1 MLVALLVAAT
11 VTPVVGA
18 AVTGAPAVERTARAP
33 SVIGS
38 VSGGTSPA
46 GNNTTHTPVPRHENP
61 ENRSRRGSL
70 GMYERWLAGRMGE
83 VLVDCTEGARARQF
97 GACDLDSEYPDWL
110 GKYVDV
116 ARETETESDDEAADA
131 FENATAEQREFNDDV
146 ERFWRTHE
154 EYQEARDRGDTAQAR
169 RLARR
174 LGRLAGDVNDTSGAL
189 RTEYRRIS
197 TTTQV
202 DLNASAR
209 TADRISQNVTAV
221 AADVESDLFIATTI
235 SVRANTTEMSFLQPL
250 GVTGHLTTA
259 NGTALADRP
268 IRVTIAGRTIRT
280 ETDADGR
287 FTLSYRPTTLP
298 LATERVP
305 VQYVPRN
312 ASVYLPARATLP
324 VTVEQVD
331 PTVTVSSRPET
342 VGFGDTVVVTGAV
355 GAGGIGAP
363 GVPVRVSR
371 AGGPTTTVMTGAD
384 GTYRAQFTVPLTVP
398 EGDHQ
403 IRATVPLD
411 GRALGRATATTAVT
425 VRRTDTALTLTGGP
439 AEGDAIHVAGRLTT
453 VDGQPVGGQP
463 IRITLNGTTV
473 ETFRTGVGGRYTRTV
488 PVPSRLLTD
497 VDATAT
503 VNVGARFAATDT
515 NLAPARNATL
525 VRVSRAG
532 AGGADRLVEPVQAVA
547 RDPVGTLG
555 ALGQTIGAELATWS
569 VWQWLVAGVGVAA
582 LLAGLAFVWR
592 KRAVVRPYIAPLVG
606 VGYRLAHALGTAAR
620 VLGRVVWWAGSRG
633 LGVVGRVYAA
643 VRDRDEATAADAAE
657 ADAVVSGPAASAGD
671 GTADTD
677 TASAEPPTPL
687 ERAHQQLA
695 AGATDTAVQTAYA
708 VARAYLSTGGEPEP
722 GATHWEFYTATRDRL
737 VAEQRDALQRLTEAY
752 EAAAFA
758 PTAVEAEGA
767 RAALATAEQFVND
780 AVVQSDGGQA
790 ADPSAT
796 DTTDEPSE

>member
-11 VTPVVGA
+11 VTPVVVA
-18 AVTGAPAVERTARAP
+18 AVTGAPAVEHTARAS

-38 VSGGTSPA
+38 ASGDTPPA
-46 GNNTTHTPVPRHENP
+46 GNNTTRTPVPRHENP

-131 FENATAEQREFNDDV
+131 FAEAKEEQRTFTDDV

-174 LGRLAGDVNDTSGAL
+174 LRRLAGDVNDTAGAL

-209 TADRISQNVTAV
+209 TGDQVAQNITRTAN
-221 AADVESDLFIATTI
+221 DVESDLFIATTV
-235 SVRANTTEMSFLQPL
+235 SVRANTTATSFLQPL

-259 NGTALADRP
+259 NGTALADRS
-268 IRVTIAGRTIRT
+268 IRVTIAGRTIQT

-305 VQYVPRN
+305 VRYIPRN

-331 PTVTVSSRPET
+331 PTVTVSRRPET
-342 VGFGDTVVVTGAV
+342 VGFGDTVVVTGPV
-355 GAGGIGAP
+355 GAGDIRAP
-363 GVPVRVSR
+363 SVPVRVSR
-371 AGGPTTTVMTGAD
+371 PGGPTTTVATGAD

-411 GRALGRATATTAVT
+411 GRALGRATATTTVT
-425 VRRTDTALTLTGGP
+425 VQRTDTTLTLTGAPTG
-439 AEGDAIHVAGRLTT
+439 GDAIRVAGRLTT
-453 VDGQPVGGQP
+453 VDGQPVGGQS
-463 IRITLNGTTV
+463 IRIALNGTTV

-488 PVPSRLLTD
+488 PVPPRLLAD
-497 VDATAT
+497 VDANAT
-503 VNVGARFAATDT
+503 VTVGAQFAATDT

-532 AGGADRLVEPVQAVA
+532 AGGADGPSAA
-547 RDPVGTLG
+547 SS
-555 ALGQTIGAELATWS
+555 LGQAIVTELATWS
-569 VWQWLVAGVGVAA
+569 VWQWLVASVGVAA
-582 LLAGLAFVWR
+582 LLAGLAFAWR
-592 KRAVVRPYIAPLVG
+592 KRGRLRQYIAPLVV
-606 VGYRLAHALGTAAR
+606 VGGRLAQALGTAAR
-620 VLGRVVWWAGSRG
+620 VLGRVAWWAGSRS
-633 LGVVGRVYAA
+633 LGAVGRVHGA
-643 VRDRDEATAADAAE
+643 VWDRDEATGADAAE
-657 ADAVVSGPAASAGD
+657 SDAVVSGPTASAGD
-671 GTADTD
+671 GAADATG
-677 TASAEPPTPL
+677 TTSAAPSTPL

-695 AGATDTAVQTAYA
+695 TGTTDTAVQTAYA
-708 VARAYLSTGGEPEP
+708 VARAHLSTGGEPEQ
-722 GATHWEFYTATRDRL
+722 GATHWEFYTAAHDRL

-780 AVVQSDGGQA
+780 TVVQSDGGQV
-790 ADPSAT
+790 ADASAT
-796 DTTDEPSE
+796 NTTDEPAE